1 MKEFKDLRSH
11 ERVDFDTPVLFADT
25 NQQEHQ
31 RAMMHNFSD
40 NGMYFESDEP
50 LRTGSEVSVKT
61 LEFCSINKCRVRW
74 CGRLKSDSEEK
85 FGIGL
90 QCEI

>member
-1 MKEFKDLRSH
+1 MKNYRDLRSH
-11 ERVDFDTPVLFADT
+11 ERVDFDTPVLFSGT
-25 NQQEHQ
+25 EQQDHQ

-40 NGMYFESDEP
+40 NGMYFESAEP
-50 LRTGSEVSVKT
+50 LRTGSEINVKT
-61 LEFCSINKCRVRW
+61 MEFRSINKCRVRW
-74 CGRLKSDSEEK
+74 CGRINKEGEEV